1 MLVISTARHRI
12 APPLHVRRSDRF
24 GLRVRRRAALV
35 GVALVTAG
43 FVPMVLASPAGAAPP
58 VFSFSESAPATVLYG
73 TPATVSLSATET
85 NTVTGYNLSIE
96 DVLPAGVSYVT
107 GSTTPSTIGDPQILT
122 NEPSSGKTTLIWSN
136 VSDLQP
142 SSSFALGFQ
151 LQGAIDTTLPTPTTI
166 LYPGDSYSDSA
177 TAYVESDPRE
187 VPQFDTSGDASN
199 YTTTVGP
206 VSGTTEISPFETTI
220 TDPLPEHELERGVHD
235 QQKIWTLTVTDN
247 SVHATALNAITAWLP
262 AGLEFLGCG
271 GVDNTTSPTTT
282 DSSDPGPAPFLEYPG
297 APALGAGVTIPTS
310 GSPTGAPSSAPCAP
324 ATAVSTEDTA
334 VPPGLTSS
342 SNESNP
348 VYTTAQWVFGSGTGD
363 LSATTLQPGQTY
375 TIRYLAAVPL
385 LENTMTFNGGA
396 PSGADAEA
404 SNLDNNNGAD
414 TLTLSTG
421 TGSDQTTAAQATG
434 TYSGT
439 FGSGANPASADGQDT
454 VTIHDV
460 AIQKTVSS
468 PNFVEGSDVN
478 FTLDYETSEYRY
490 SQSAVITDILPN
502 GMCPISATTDYDQDL
517 GIGATDA
524 ANHAD
529 CAPQSGRDPSLAYSS
544 VTENQGASPPAGSFT
559 ITWNLGTLAT
569 NLDGS
574 LTYTAVDRTY
584 YQQYSAAVF
593 GPAAPT
599 LTGDGVSNS
608 VSVASDTY
616 ATCEN
621 DGSID
626 AECSSAGSTA
636 IYPSGEPGGNAAP
649 SSDEAAESNPSF
661 AGQSAGQPTISKLI
675 AVPVSDGHGG
685 ITCAG
690 ASYSS
695 STTLVFQKGDVAC
708 FQLSVDFPSG
718 LYTRDPVVEDYL
730 PPNSTYVGTGTDG
743 ATLGSANTVTIPST
757 VPSSPIAETNGDAGA
772 TSNPV
777 VKSTSDGDLLTW
789 YLGSTIPTSGTSSIY
804 ASPGQVFQYDIG
816 TTITAAPSAGNTFDL
831 TQNLMK
837 FTSFNSSGLAVADR
851 NDAPYTL
858 DAPSVTLLK
867 GVESDGPT
875 TNAAGNTTVG
885 GSFDSNVD
893 GVQVSDGGNA
903 VLRIDVS
910 NWGLY
915 SVYTPTIWDPLLS
928 NQSCSDISDISNSGT
943 CYGAGASAPTGINGD
958 SANLTDPTIVW
969 SGSNVASIAAATST
983 TAPGEVTL
991 SYQYDI
997 PLGAATGDI
1006 FNDKA
1011 GVVSYV
1017 AEPDTGSGNVTYY
1030 PQTNNIATSDGF
1042 TLPGSLVGNDTY
1054 APTPPTGTVEEDPSN
1069 VYVHDPE
1076 ISKAV
1081 TPGSATIGQ
1090 VVKYTLTATS
1100 PSGGSLYGGAV
1111 SDPLGTRLTYDPTG
1125 PYGPATASCVGGAI
1139 GGGSDSPVVN
1149 EGVDGD
1155 GFNFSEAVNTITL
1168 DWPDLTD
1175 SATNA
1180 VCTITFDATV
1190 NDVNTNHRGQT
1201 IPNSAKFAYENE
1213 SSGSGTGSPVTS
1225 NSVNVTVTEPDV
1237 ALAKTDS
1244 DAGNPVPHQTSPGST
1259 VAYTL
1264 TVSNQNLA
1272 NVSSASDM
1280 VVTDCVQNGA
1290 TYVAG
1295 SSTVTVPGQGALS
1308 GASAEPTSASCTS
1321 GTQLTWNINT
1331 LYGASV
1337 TLAKNASAVITYQT
1351 TLPSLP
1357 VGNDTYPNSATV
1369 TVSSLDSV
1377 ASPGART
1384 ASSAQ
1389 AESIAG
1395 YSATASDTV
1404 SVPGAMVTKIAAPTS
1419 SPVGVD
1425 STFTA
1430 TVSIP
1435 AALSFPDLTAVDVLP
1450 DGMTFDSFV
1459 SATCEDTVTESACG
1473 SDVGDTTEA
1482 PVHDASTGLTS
1493 IGWWI
1498 GNINP
1503 ISGTR
1508 VVTLTYTAYPSETY
1522 HGGGAVNSGNTL
1534 ANSVGAYWGEST
1546 APATTNAPAPSSG
1559 PSFGFAHD
1567 SGTETASVTVLA
1579 PSLSIVKSTTV
1590 PNPTPGETIPFT
1602 VKVVNGSTNSS
1613 TAYLTTV
1620 TDPIPSLLAVTRLL
1634 ISNGGGLSGTS
1645 SDGTGGTITWTLTDQ
1660 TIAPGSSLSLAYDAT
1675 IAPSDDF
1682 TTSTETSSI
1691 TNTATVNTYYAVTG
1705 ATATGSMLR
1714 YDAYTHQSGQASVN
1728 PVFPSLSVAK
1738 FTGSTGTS
1746 VNGTT
1751 NIGQATSW
1759 HLAVTD
1765 TTAASVQSLSV
1776 VDTLPPYWTY
1786 DSGSTSIVTESL
1798 GTVTSDPSIATNPST
1813 HVEVLT
1819 WSNLGTLD
1827 DTHTVTAAYQA
1838 TPGVGASGNTN
1849 HAYAL
1854 AADATGSN
1862 GVGTGGSYTAYQSP
1876 AAAANDTI
1884 PQADLSITKTNSAV
1898 FVSGANG
1905 TYAITVMNN
1914 GPDATAE
1921 PVTVT
1926 DVLPTGES
1934 FVSASG
1940 TGWTCSNTSGTVSC
1954 SFGSSGTSAAS
1965 GAVGGTIS
1973 LVVNLA
1979 SSVTPGPTAITNTA
1993 SVSDNGTYDPNL
2005 SNNSSSDPTTVE
2017 GADLSITKSHS
2028 GSFTAGQSGT
2038 YSIVVTNNGPATSAG
2053 PITVTD
2059 TLPSGETLASTPTG
2073 TGWSCSNLASAVTCT
2088 HAASI
2093 ADGVSTATISL
2104 PVDVASSATGTIT
2117 NTATVAPGPTD
2128 DPNMSNNSSSDPV
2141 SIVTSADLNIEK
2153 TLTSPDSGLI
2163 SGQDATY
2170 TIDVN
2175 NLGPSDAV
2183 APQVQDVLP
2192 AGESFSS
2199 ASGADWSCENAS
2211 GTVTC
2216 TYTAAP
2222 TLAVGASASP
2232 ITLVVTVNSDV
2243 VSSVTNTAIVCSG
2256 TIGTGSNSCVGSIDA
2271 NGTADPVTANNTSSA
2286 PGSPSVSADLTIQK
2300 SHTGNFV
2307 SGANGTYSI
2316 TVTNDGPADS
2326 VGTSGS
2332 PIVVSDTLPT
2342 GESYVSATGTGWT
2355 CSAASQIVSCDYP
2368 SRIVADNS
2376 APVISLVVA
2385 VGSSP
2390 SLLGTVTNL
2399 AEVTPGVTADGN
2411 PANNSAS
2418 DPTTIIGADLSI
2430 TKSHSGSLVAGANA
2444 TYALTVANAGPAT
2457 SAGPITVI
2465 DTLPSGES
2473 FVSASGT
2480 DWTCSDGSGSSSATV
2495 TCTNPSSVAANAT
2508 MAQISLVV
2516 TVGADQT
2523 GTITNTAKVVP
2534 GATAD
2539 PVTSNNTATDTAT
2552 VVTGADLSITKS
2564 HSGSFTLDQHGTY
2577 SLAVANKGPSSA
2589 TGPITVTDTLP
2600 EGEML
2605 VSAEGSGWTC
2615 AGATA
2620 GASSQP
2626 TVTCSLR
2633 GTLAPA
2639 TAAPVISL
2647 VVDVGEAAYPSV
2659 TNTAK
2664 VSSPTKDPD
2673 MSNNVSSDT
2682 LSPTPVA
2689 DLTIE
2694 KSLTSRLVRGTH
2706 ALYSVV
2712 VTDMGPSPAIQV
2724 VVTDP
2729 MPSGLVPLSATGP
2742 GWHCG
2747 IATGTNEMECTRASL
2762 DVDEPS
2768 TITLT
2773 ALVTA
2778 KAGAR
2783 LVNTAWVK
2791 SATPS
2796 LSIGGSGA
2804 HASTPGT
2811 KVEAGPSSTPP
2822 STKTPPLAFT
2832 GFDIIPISVG
2842 GLLLIF
2848 SGLATL
2854 EVVRRRRKLT
2864 SFRG

>member
-1 MLVISTARHRI
+1 
-12 APPLHVRRSDRF
+12 
-24 GLRVRRRAALV
+24 
-35 GVALVTAG
+35 
-43 FVPMVLASPAGAAPP
+43 MVLASPAGAAPP

-1503 ISGTR
+1503 ISDTR

-1838 TPGVGASGNTN
+1838 TPGVGAQLDASGNTN

-2589 TGPITVTDTLP
+2589 TGPIIVTDTLP

>member
-1 MLVISTARHRI
+1 
-12 APPLHVRRSDRF
+12 
-24 GLRVRRRAALV
+24 
-35 GVALVTAG
+35 
-43 FVPMVLASPAGAAPP
+43 MVLASPAGAAPP

-1503 ISGTR
+1503 ISDTR

-1838 TPGVGASGNTN
+1838 TPGVGAQLDASGNTN